1 MTLKLKTFLYLLL
14 FTFLFAGLGALVT
27 YLGMPAFEQLKQ
39 PFLSPPSF
47 LFPIVWTILYL
58 LMAFGAAIIY
68 DSDNA
73 NSPKALFVYV
83 IQLTLN
89 FWWCVLFFGFR
100 LYLFS
105 FIWLLLLICAVVVMI
120 ILFTRINRLAGL
132 LQLFYL
138 LWICF
143 AAYLNFG
150 IWFLNR

>member
-1 MTLKLKTFLYLLL
+1 MLKLKTFWYLLL

-105 FIWLLLLICAVVVMI
+105 FIWLLLLICAVIVMI

>member
-1 MTLKLKTFLYLLL
+1 MLKLKTFWYLLL

-58 LMAFGAAIIY
+58 LMALGAAIIY

-105 FIWLLLLICAVVVMI
+105 FIWLLLLICAVIVMI

>member
-1 MTLKLKTFLYLLL
+1 MLKLKTFWYLLL